1 MKYRIENL
9 LILVSLFLLVEVFG
23 VWATSSYFRR
33 ELPYGLEAPEWK
45 PEVAPIA
52 FMIILLLATALMI
65 FLVRKRI
72 NLLLGAWFFLAIFL
86 CSSVGLAS
94 FLPESYAL
102 GIALILTILRFRE
115 RDIYLHNLSE
125 MLSYVGVTAI
135 FLPLF
140 TPLTTLI
147 LLLIISIYD
156 FIAVFKTKHMIKM
169 FEYQKGFGILLG
181 LFTRYK
187 DEVAFL
193 GGGDVVFVMLFSAI
207 LAKFYGFAYGLIS
220 VYLAALTIFL
230 IGIFGERK
238 KFYPAMPF
246 LTSACFLSF
255 IIANVF

>member
-9 LILVSLFLLVEVFG
+9 IILVSLFLIVEIFG
-23 VWATSSYFRR
+23 LWATAAYFKR
-33 ELPYGLEAPEWK
+33 ELPYGLEAPSWE
-45 PEVAPIA
+45 PEVAPVA
-52 FMIILLLATALMI
+52 FIVVLLLATALMI
-65 FLVRKRI
+65 FLIRKRV
-72 NLLLGAWFFLAIFL
+72 NFLLGAWFFLAVFL

-94 FLPESYAL
+94 FLPEIYAL
-102 GIALILTILRFRE
+102 GIALILTILRFNE
-115 RDIYLHNLSE
+115 RDIYIHNLSE
-125 MLSYVGVTAI
+125 MLSYVGVTSI

-140 TPLTTLI
+140 TPLTVLI
-147 LLLIISIYD
+147 LLILISIYD
-156 FIAVFKTKHMIKM
+156 FIAVYKTKHMIKM

-220 VYLAALTIFL
+220 VYLATLTIFL
-230 IGIFGERK
+230 IGIFGEKK

-246 LTSACFLSF
+246 LTSSCFLSF
-255 IIANVF
+255 LIANVL

>member
-9 LILVSLFLLVEVFG
+9 LILVSLFLVAEVFG
-23 VWATSSYFRR
+23 VWATGSYFKR
-33 ELPYGLEAPEWK
+33 ELPYGLEAPKWE

-65 FLVRKRI
+65 FLIRKRVKFF
-72 NLLLGAWFFLAIFL
+72 LGAWFFLAIFL

-102 GIALILTILRFRE
+102 GMALILTILRFKE
-115 RDIYLHNLSE
+115 RDIYIHNLSE

-140 TPLTTLI
+140 TPITVVI
-147 LLLIISIYD
+147 LLIAISIYD
-156 FIAVFKTKHMIKM
+156 FLAVYKTKHMIKM

-193 GGGDVVFVMLFSAI
+193 GGGDVVFVMLFSAVM
-207 LAKFYGFAYGLIS
+207 AKFYSFAYGLIS
-220 VYLAALTIFL
+220 IYLAALTIFL
-230 IGIFGERK
+230 IGIFGEKK

-246 LTSACFLSF
+246 LTSSCLLSF
-255 IIANVF
+255 LIANAF